1 MFTLYARSG
10 SGSAA
15 VEALLTEIGA
25 PFHLETVPRG
35 EVSPAYLKI
44 NPRGEI
50 PSLRLQDDS
59 VMTESAAIM
68 IYLADYYAEAGLAP
82 ALNSAQRPAYLRW
95 MLYFASSIYMA
106 DLRYFYPARYS
117 TDEGHASAIKT
128 QAAAQM
134 DRDLAIFANEL
145 GQGPYILCEQFSGVD
160 IYAAMLVSW
169 MPDMAAVFKR
179 HPNIENH
186 YRKVTR
192 REKIAAV
199 WASNDLPI

>member
-15 VEALLTEIGA
+15 VEALLAEVGA

-35 EVSPAYLKI
+35 EISPAYLKI

-50 PSLRLQDDS
+50 PSLRLPDDS

-68 IYLADYYAEAGLAP
+68 IYLADYYSEAGLAP
-82 ALNSAQRPAYLRW
+82 ALNSPKRPAYLRW
-95 MLYFASSIYMA
+95 LLYFASSVYMA

-117 TDEGHASAIKT
+117 TEEGHAEAIK
-128 QAAAQM
+128 ARASAHM

-145 GQGPYILCEQFSGVD
+145 GEGPYILGEQFSAVD

-179 HPNIENH
+179 HPKIEKL
-186 YRKVTR
+186 YYSVAA
-192 REKIAAV
+192 REKIAPV
-199 WASNDLPI
+199 WASNGMPV